1 MMSNSEK
8 QDRRNISPET
18 LELLRTT
25 VIELFSQGLFH
36 KVGIRDIAK
45 QAGVGPQTIYKY
57 FGNKDSLIFACIT
70 PELTELEH
78 SIRTEV
84 EKHPDNALMQLDA
97 FINTFVSFYLTHREL
112 AEIVF
117 LTIPA
122 RQRITDPAFSD
133 RYLVK
138 LLEEILYEG
147 QKQGRVRKDVPAFD
161 LHDTLLGAFT
171 QYIIRKLFQP
181 EVSDIPAECER
192 LTRMVR
198 PLITG

>member
-1 MMSNSEK
+1 MSTPK
-8 QDRRNISPET
+8 QDRRNISPKM
-18 LELLRTT
+18 LEKLRNT

-57 FGNKDSLIFACIT
+57 FGNKDTLIFACIT
-70 PELTELEH
+70 PELTELEQ
-78 SIRTEV
+78 SIRAQV
-84 EKHPDNALMQLDA
+84 EQHSGNALVQLNA
-97 FINTFVSFYLTHREL
+97 FITTFVSFYLTHREL

-122 RQRITDPAFSD
+122 RQRMTDPVFSD

-147 QKQGRVRKDVPAFD
+147 QKQGCIRKDVPAFD
-161 LHDTLLGAFT
+161 LHDTLFGAFT
-171 QYIIRKLFQP
+171 QYIIRKLYQP
-181 EVSDIPAECER
+181 PVNDVPAECER
-192 LTRMVR
+192 LTRLIN

>member
-1 MMSNSEK
+1 MSTTK

-18 LELLRTT
+18 LELLRST

-70 PELTELEH
+70 PELAELEH
-78 SIRTEV
+78 SIQAGV
-84 EKHPDNALMQLDA
+84 ENSAGNAREKLNI
-97 FINTFVSFYLTHREL
+97 FVTTFVSFYLSHREL

-122 RQRITDPAFSD
+122 RQRITDPVFSD

-138 LLEEILYEG
+138 LLEELLYEG
-147 QKQGRVRKDVPAFD
+147 QKQGCIRKDVAAFD
-161 LHDTLLGAFT
+161 LHDALQGAFT
-171 QYIIRKLFQP
+171 QYIIRKLFQSP
-181 EVSDIPAECER
+181 VDDIPAECER
-192 LTRMVR
+192 LNRLIQ